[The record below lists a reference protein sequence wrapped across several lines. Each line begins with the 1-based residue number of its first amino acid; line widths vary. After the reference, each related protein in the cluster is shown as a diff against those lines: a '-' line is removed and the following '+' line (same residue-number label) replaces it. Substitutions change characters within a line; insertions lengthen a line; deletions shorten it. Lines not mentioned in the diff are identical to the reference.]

1 MISKSGKSIQPS
13 IFAGHDIQATAHT
26 DLPEGVALIHH
37 AFDSA
42 AMLAAIN
49 VIVAA
54 APFRHMETPGGKRMS
69 VAMSN
74 CGSVGWVSTRAGYAY
89 SRIDPE
95 TKQAWPAMPALLRET
110 ATELAHQAGYPY
122 FVPDACL
129 INRYEAG
136 AQMGL
141 HQDRDEKDFA
151 QPIVS
156 LSIGLPAKFIIG
168 GLKRG
173 DTTRSIEL
181 NDGDAIIFGGA
192 ARMIFHG
199 VRALKAGHHAP
210 TNNARINLT
219 FRVAQ

>member
-1 MISKSGKSIQPS
+1 MIFRREP
-13 IFAGHDIQATAHT
+13 DT
-26 DLPEGVALIHH
+26 DLPEGVVLIHH

-42 AMLAAIN
+42 AMLNAIN
-49 VIVAA
+49 MVVAA

-74 CGSVGWVSTRAGYAY
+74 CGSVGWVSSRAGYAY
-89 SRIDPE
+89 SHIDPE
-95 TKQAWPAMPALLRET
+95 TGQAWPAIPALLRET
-110 ATELAHQAGYPY
+110 AAELARRAGYPH
-122 FVPDACL
+122 FAPDACL

-168 GLKRG
+168 GLKRS
-173 DTTRSIEL
+173 DATRSIDL
-181 NDGDAIIFGGA
+181 NDGDAIIFGGT
-192 ARMIFHG
+192 ARLMFHG
-199 VRALKAGHHAP
+199 VRALKAGHH
-210 TNNARINLT
+210 TLTSDARINLT
-219 FRVAQ
+219 CRMAL

>member
-1 MISKSGKSIQPS
+1 MIQPS
-13 IFAGHDIQATAHT
+13 LFGSDDIPANAHT
-26 DLPEGVALIHH
+26 DLAEGIVLIHQ

-42 AMLAAIN
+42 AMLDAIN

-74 CGSVGWVSTRAGYAY
+74 CGSVGWVSTRACYAY

-95 TKQAWPAMPALLRET
+95 TGHPWPAMPTLLRDT
-110 ATELAHQAGYPY
+110 AAKLAQRVGYPH
-122 FVPDACL
+122 FAPDACL

-141 HQDRDEKDFA
+141 HQDRDEKDFT

-156 LSIGLPAKFIIG
+156 LSLGLPAKFIIG
-168 GLKRG
+168 GFKRG
-173 DTTRSIEL
+173 DATRSIDL

-192 ARMIFHG
+192 ARLMFHG
-199 VRALKAGHHAP
+199 VRPLKAGHHP
-210 TNNARINLT
+210 VFGNTRVNLT